1 MCLSLWFSASIDD
14 SGQMEELCRYIPRID
29 NDDDDDDDGY
39 DTPAATESWDV
50 ACNDYASFLEHRQ
63 MWAAVMTDL
72 GMIRPLERV
81 EMGMSHAC
89 NAQGEPR
96 MSLARLDK
104 EALARLPRSDRRW
117 IWEAVMGELIVAV
130 NVQRMQRPTKLI
142 DRRGKSLPRLNFD

>member
-1 MCLSLWFSASIDD
+1 
-14 SGQMEELCRYIPRID
+14 MEELGRYIPRID

-39 DTPAATESWDV
+39 DRHAATESWDDK
-50 ACNDYASFLEHRQ
+50 CNDYASFLEHRQ
-63 MWAAVMTDL
+63 MWAAVMTEL

-81 EMGMSHAC
+81 EMEMLHAC

-130 NVQRMQRPTKLI
+130 KARHVRRMQRPTKLI
-142 DRRGKSLPRLNFD
+142 DRRGKLLPRLNFD

>member
-1 MCLSLWFSASIDD
+1 
-14 SGQMEELCRYIPRID
+14 MEELGRYIPRID

-39 DTPAATESWDV
+39 DRPAATESWDDE
-50 ACNDYASFLEHRQ
+50 CNDYASFLEHRQ
-63 MWAAVMTDL
+63 MWAAVLTEL
-72 GMIRPLERV
+72 GMIRPFERV
-81 EMGMSHAC
+81 EMEMLHTC
-89 NAQGEPR
+89 NARGEPR

-130 NVQRMQRPTKLI
+130 KARHVRRMQRPTKLI

>member
-1 MCLSLWFSASIDD
+1 
-14 SGQMEELCRYIPRID
+14 
-29 NDDDDDDDGY
+29 
-39 DTPAATESWDV
+39 
-50 ACNDYASFLEHRQ
+50 
-63 MWAAVMTDL
+63 MWAAVMTEL
-72 GMIRPLERV
+72 GMIRPLER

-130 NVQRMQRPTKLI
+130 NARHVRRMQRPTKLI

>member
-1 MCLSLWFSASIDD
+1 M
-14 SGQMEELCRYIPRID
+14 
-29 NDDDDDDDGY
+29 
-39 DTPAATESWDV
+39 TE
-50 ACNDYASFLEHRQ
+50 
-63 MWAAVMTDL
+63 L

-81 EMGMSHAC
+81 EMEMLHAC

-117 IWEAVMGELIVAV
+117 MGELIVAV
-130 NVQRMQRPTKLI
+130 KARHVRRMQRPTKLI